1 MEYVA
6 VAQLKA
12 RERTGLSD
20 EVLEELIAEASALI
34 SARLGVEPAA
44 TVVERFVEPGQGL
57 PLTYVPDLSQ
67 PFEVKDLERN
77 EVVSS
82 DAYLVSGRLVLRQ
95 EIAPNF
101 FTSPDMSTGPYRPG
115 WPRQV
120 QVTYAVRDRE
130 RVLTLLQGICID
142 LCRIAMREKPATR
155 SERIGD
161 YAYDQGEAGVERQRV
176 LNRLNLIVPPRPVM
190 A

>member
-12 RERTGLSD
+12 RERTRLSD
-20 EVLEELIAEASALI
+20 EVLQELIAEASALI

-57 PLTYVPDLSQ
+57 PLIYVPDLSQ

-77 EVVSS
+77 QVVSS
-82 DAYLVSGRLVLRQ
+82 DAYLVSGRLVLRP
-95 EIAPNF
+95 EIVPNF

-120 QVTYAVRDRE
+120 QVTYTIKDRDQLL
-130 RVLTLLQGICID
+130 VLLRGVCAD
-142 LCRIAMREKPATR
+142 LCRIAMRERLATL

-161 YAYDQGEAGVERQRV
+161 YTHEQKDTALERQRV
-176 LNRLNLIVPPRPVM
+176 LSRLNLIVPPRPVM